1 MVPRFQADRKVTR
14 HRGCQTATVYV
25 EPTRLLST
33 EHLAR
38 LSRWPVSFLHAR
50 ALELNLANQPC
61 PARSQGRHSSREQAL
76 CRAQAYPSLFMQQYL
91 PCHLKES
98 ASIRPCKR
106 CEQPPWDSSISWTC
120 GHSPSTSRREQ
131 PQEQYIKQITPEVTV
146 SDEDSCQVSANTA
159 VPQLGPT
166 CEQSKQTSLCLDIGS
181 QTELTLLS
189 QMSKEQPVKQKRA
202 VLVNH
207 NTKQCFQQ
215 SNGCC
220 CCCRCCCCAPP
231 RGFGVAG
238 SRLPTTLPANTRP
251 AWRCSSLKPHRRWT
265 SGTGASKR
273 PCYQVCLAALCKTS
287 GLCPTWCLCPVSLSE
302 SFLLHVCR
310 PAGQHAQAVVRPLLD
325 MHRNQG
331 VLQVHALG
339 AHSSRVVFRIAVVA
353 VNSLPPRQSR
363 PHMAGTSGIEAP
375 QAFSRH
381 FGLQQPLSRR

>member
-1 MVPRFQADRKVTR
+1 MVPRFQTDRKATR

-33 EHLAR
+33 EHLVR
-38 LSRWPVSFLHAR
+38 LSTWPVSYLHAR
-50 ALELNLANQPC
+50 ALELNLAKQPY
-61 PARSQGRHSSREQAL
+61 PAQSQERHSGRDQAL
-76 CRAQAYPSLFMQQYL
+76 CRAQGYPSLSMQQYL
-91 PCHLKES
+91 PSRSQEC
-98 ASIRPCKR
+98 ASIRPCKSL
-106 CEQPPWDSSISWTC
+106 PPWDSSISWTC
-120 GHSPSTSRREQ
+120 RHGPSTSRREQ
-131 PQEQYIKQITPEVTV
+131 PQEQYTKQITAEVKV
-146 SDEDSCQVSANTA
+146 SDKDSLQVSANTA

-166 CEQSKQTSLCLDIGS
+166 CEQSTQTSLCLDIGS
-181 QTELTLLS
+181 QTELTYFP

-202 VLVNH
+202 VQVNH
-207 NTKQCFQQ
+207 NTKHGVQQ
-215 SNGCC
+215 GSGCC
-220 CCCRCCCCAPP
+220 CCCRCCCATP
-231 RGFGVAG
+231 RGLGVAG
-238 SRLPTTLPANTRP
+238 SRLPTTLPAKTRP

-339 AHSSRVVFRIAVVA
+339 AHSSRVLCRIAVVA
-353 VNSLPPRQSR
+353 VNSLPPKQSR

-381 FGLQQPLSRR
+381 LGLQQPLSRR